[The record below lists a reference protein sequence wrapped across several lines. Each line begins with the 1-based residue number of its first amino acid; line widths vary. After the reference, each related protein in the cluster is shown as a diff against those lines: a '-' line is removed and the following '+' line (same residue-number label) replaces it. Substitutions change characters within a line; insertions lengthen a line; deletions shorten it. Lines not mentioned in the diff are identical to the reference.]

1 MNPDTTTGFTRIKLE
16 GSRHCDVALLFL
28 SIATVFAMVM
38 NAQPVLVAAGCVAL
52 VLTGWALRGQ
62 RRLRALCCED
72 GSALT
77 CVLRDGTVRSG
88 RPVTVRFG
96 RLWLS
101 VTLRPDTGRDVSLM
115 LFGDQ
120 FADADDF
127 RRLRRWLRARLRDDA
142 PPGAAAGWS
151 GWRSRWFAGNRD

>member
-1 MNPDTTTGFTRIKLE
+1 MNPETATGFTRITLE

-28 SIATVFAMVM
+28 SLAAGIAMVM
-38 NAQPVLVAAGCVAL
+38 NPQPALLAVGCVAL
-52 VLTGWALRGQ
+52 VLTGRAVHRQ
-62 RRLRALCCED
+62 RRLRALCCTD

-77 CVLRDGTVRSG
+77 CVLRDGGTLSG
-88 RPVTVRFG
+88 RPVAARFG

-120 FADADDF
+120 FAGTEDF

-142 PPGAAAGWS
+142 PPGAAEGWS
-151 GWRSRWFAGNRD
+151 GWRPRWYPGNRD